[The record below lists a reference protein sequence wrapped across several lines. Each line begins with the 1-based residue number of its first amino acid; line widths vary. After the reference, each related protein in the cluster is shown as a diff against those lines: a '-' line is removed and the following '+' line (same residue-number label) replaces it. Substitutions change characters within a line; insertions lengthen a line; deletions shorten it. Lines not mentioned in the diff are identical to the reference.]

1 MFKKL
6 IGTHQHQ
13 RERHYF
19 KSSRMEQPPFTISS
33 KAIGLIACIAERL
46 GSVESSRLYTRYPVL
61 RRVNRL
67 RTIHSSVAI
76 EANSL
81 TLGQVTAVIEGE
93 RVIAPPEEIAE
104 VKNAFNAYRLLGEYN
119 PYSVDDLLKAHGLM
133 VAGIAREPGQ
143 FRSAGVG
150 VYSGD
155 RLIHAGVNYQLV
167 PQLVCQLLEWAK
179 STDTHPL
186 VKATVVHFELEFI
199 HPFTDGNGRMGRL
212 WQTMM
217 LASWNPL
224 FAWVPVETI
233 VHHQQ
238 KAYYAALAKA
248 SNSADSTVF
257 IEFML
262 AAIEE
267 ALERM

>member
-1 MFKKL
+1 
-6 IGTHQHQ
+6 
-13 RERHYF
+13 
-19 KSSRMEQPPFTISS
+19 
-33 KAIGLIACIAERL
+33 
-46 GSVESSRLYTRYPVL
+46 
-61 RRVNRL
+61 
-67 RTIHSSVAI
+67 
-76 EANSL
+76 
-81 TLGQVTAVIEGE
+81 
-93 RVIAPPEEIAE
+93 
-104 VKNAFNAYRLLGEYN
+104 
-119 PYSVDDLLKAHGLM
+119 M

-143 FRSAGVG
+143 FRSAGVD

-155 RLIHAGVNYQLV
+155 RLIHAGANYQLV

-212 WQTMM
+212 WQTVM